1 MCTGGIFNIRV
12 GQSVAGGTGDT
23 RAIVYRIRAGAD
35 CIAHE
40 DVRAVKEL
48 ICTKQHNRRKRRFFF
63 FSIIIET
70 TISTVALVRD

>member
-1 MCTGGIFNIRV
+1 MRTGGIFNIRV

-63 FSIIIET
+63 AIIIET
-70 TISTVALVRD
+70 TTSTVVFVRD